1 MKAIKYWIV
10 MLCLS
15 AVGCASS
22 PGAPK
27 GAVAWCGEFD
37 YTGTFT
43 KSETSGKALGLSDS
57 VLASKMSVAEVI
69 ELAKAMGC
77 TKEAVQ

>member
-1 MKAIKYWIV
+1 MQKVNYWIV
-10 MLCLS
+10 LILLSLS
-15 AVGCASS
+15 AIGCSTS

-27 GAVAWCGEFD
+27 GAVAWCGGFD

-57 VLASKMSVAEVI
+57 ALVTKMTVDQVIQLAE
-69 ELAKAMGC
+69 AMGC
-77 TKEAVQ
+77 ND

>member
-10 MLCLS
+10 LIMLSLS
-15 AVGCASS
+15 AIGCSTS

-27 GAVAWCGEFD
+27 GAVAWCGGFD

-43 KSETSGKALGLSDS
+43 KSETVGKALGLSDS
-57 VLASKMSVAEVI
+57 ALVSKMTVEDVIALAE
-69 ELAKAMGC
+69 AMGC
-77 TKEAVQ
+77 ND

>member
-1 MKAIKYWIV
+1 MLKINYWIV
-10 MLCLS
+10 LILLSLS
-15 AVGCASS
+15 AIGCSTS

-27 GAVAWCGEFD
+27 GAVAWCGGFD

-57 VLASKMSVAEVI
+57 ALVTKMTVDQVIQLAE
-69 ELAKAMGC
+69 AMGC
-77 TKEAVQ
+77 ND